1 MSDVRERYLLLLTE
15 SELASIEGGMRILQP
30 IGCIPQPGIPLPLP
44 LPIPTVPDFGASW
57 SA

>member
-1 MSDVRERYLLLLTE
+1 MSDVLERDVLPLSE

-30 IGCIPQPGIPLPLP
+30 IGCIPQPSIPLPVP
-44 LPIPTVPDFGASW
+44 LPIPTIPDFGASW